1 MQGAESLPCSSEV
14 PIWILLVSLQS
25 HGERS
30 RSHGPHMLVTSC
42 LEQSTCGGLNTS
54 FGCLA
59 AHTTVVVYFYK
70 LFFVPCS
77 LLSPPSWCSIF
88 FGKHVTC
95 LNVFKPKNNMIFQ
108 PIFLPCHPVA
118 VVFPLHFFVKKISVP
133 RPRYSLQSAVQTLP
147 RSVDPRLLPAIWTTG
162 IPG

>member
-1 MQGAESLPCSSEV
+1 MLKACPAPQRLPFEYFWYHSR
-14 PIWILLVSLQS
+14 LTGQ
-25 HGERS
+25 RS
-30 RSHGPHMLVTSC
+30 RSHGPHMLVISC

-70 LFFVPCS
+70 LFFVPYS

-95 LNVFKPKNNMIFQ
+95 PNIFKPINNMIFQ
-108 PIFLPCHPVA
+108 PFFCLSSCRRC
-118 VVFPLHFFVKKISVP
+118 FPPPFFVKKISVP

-147 RSVDPRLLPAIWTTG
+147 RSVDPRLLPAI
-162 IPG
+162 